1 METIAIVTGASSGMG
16 EEFCKQL
23 DSKGLDSIWLVARRK
38 ELMESIADSLK
49 TSTRIFAMDLT
60 DRSCI
65 DSLLETVGSERP
77 NIRYL
82 VNCAG
87 FGKFGMTWELPRETT
102 RSMIDLNVCA
112 TVDITDGCIPFMENG
127 GHIIE
132 LDSASAY
139 IPMYYLNVYASTKA
153 FVKHYCNALKLEL
166 KEKGITVTEVSPGW
180 VKTEF
185 IDITVTENNVPPR
198 VFNGAVT
205 KEDVVRKA
213 LIAADKGKKRSVCGI
228 KNKLIVSIS
237 YHFPGL
243 ASRLWKGFFH

>member
-65 DSLLETVGSERP
+65 DSLLDIVAKERP

-139 IPMYYLNVYASTKA
+139 IPMYYLNIYASTKA
-153 FVKHYCNALKLEL
+153 FVKHYCNALRLEL
-166 KEKGITVTEVSPGW
+166 KDKG
-180 VKTEF
+180 
-185 IDITVTENNVPPR
+185 ITVTENNVPPR

-228 KNKLIVSIS
+228 KNKLIVFIS